1 MMGSVAIEDN
11 KPKCNG
17 CLSVISNSYLKCS
30 ICNEFYCLIC
40 CQLKE
45 DEYLNLSSSY
55 KNTWNCACCCGR
67 PRDNDDKE
75 RTPKSLH
82 RRAEVSGH
90 SNVNNLARGGSR
102 TAKNLYEEAK
112 VNSESK
118 STKPA
123 KPTNPS
129 VSGDNTSLKN
139 SPIAIDP
146 KTNPHITVQMIRAI
160 IREEMSTALDNSTEL
175 KIIKDKIEAV
185 ESSVSFFNTMF
196 EALKTELV
204 KDLGER
210 LELVENV
217 MRESNVEVNGL
228 PEHRTENLAVS
239 ITQLGKVVDCPIADG
254 NIVNVTRVAKL
265 NSESEKPRAVIV
277 KMKNRLL
284 RDKLLASVANFN
296 RKFSKEKKD
305 EKLNSSHLG
314 IAGSRVP
321 IYVSEHLS
329 PTRKFLHAAARKK
342 ARELN
347 YRFVWVGDGRIYVRK
362 NEQSNAIHIRNL
374 EGIAKIV

>member
-1 MMGSVAIEDN
+1 
-11 KPKCNG
+11 
-17 CLSVISNSYLKCS
+17 
-30 ICNEFYCLIC
+30 
-40 CQLKE
+40 
-45 DEYLNLSSSY
+45 
-55 KNTWNCACCCGR
+55 
-67 PRDNDDKE
+67 
-75 RTPKSLH
+75 
-82 RRAEVSGH
+82 
-90 SNVNNLARGGSR
+90 
-102 TAKNLYEEAK
+102 
-112 VNSESK
+112 
-118 STKPA
+118 
-123 KPTNPS
+123 
-129 VSGDNTSLKN
+129 
-139 SPIAIDP
+139 
-146 KTNPHITVQMIRAI
+146 MIRAI

-196 EALKTELV
+196 EALKTELHNKTAIIDDLKRDNIKLQSTV

-228 PEHRTENLAVS
+228 PEHRTENLAVT

-254 NIVNVTRVAKL
+254 DIVNVTRVAKL
-265 NSESEKPRAVIV
+265 NSESDKPRAVIV

-347 YRFVWVGDGRIYVRK
+347 YRFVWVRDGRVYVRK